1 MRPPLDLPRLRSF
14 GRNMREAMTGRP
26 DGPALWLDGQ
36 MWYLSDLPDRLVG
49 ETAVV
54 MRPSDRTFPALCDR
68 LAVKRLSLSWLNL
81 SNLAPL
87 ARVQGLV
94 ELELRH
100 SLLLSD
106 LSVLA
111 QMPRLQVLVLTMLN
125 AVPTLSP
132 LAALPRLEALSI
144 DGGLGKP
151 WRVDSLTPLS
161 ALAGLQELYLDA
173 LDVTHG
179 GLRPLAACRA
189 LRRLSL
195 PLTFETE
202 DYAWLA
208 AFMPD
213 TACPTFQPYVRL
225 AQPRGEDDVRVVGRG
240 KPYLNA
246 ARDAAQLL
254 DLAEAFLTLKDG
266 YRSGRLF

>member
-1 MRPPLDLPRLRSF
+1 MRPPIDLPRLRAF
-14 GRNMREAMTGRP
+14 GHNMRDALTGRP

-36 MWYLSDLPDRLVG
+36 MYYLSDLPDRLAG

-54 MRPSDRTFPALCDR
+54 VRPSERTFAPLCER
-68 LAVKRLSLSWLNL
+68 LSVKRLSLSWLNL

-87 ARVQGLV
+87 VRVRGLV

-100 SLLLSD
+100 SPLLSD

-111 QMPRLQVLVLTMLN
+111 QLPRLQVLVLTMLN

-132 LAALPRLEALSI
+132 LAALSRLEALSI

-151 WRVDSLTPLS
+151 WRIDSLTPLS
-161 ALAGLQELYLDA
+161 ALAGVQELYLDA
-173 LDVTHG
+173 LDVAYG
-179 GLRPLAACRA
+179 GLRPLAACRG
-189 LRRLSL
+189 LRRLSV
-195 PLTFETE
+195 PLGFETE

-213 TACPTFQPYVRL
+213 TACPAFQPYVRL
-225 AQPRGEDDVRVVGRG
+225 PEPRGEDDVRVVGRG

-246 ARDAAQLL
+246 ARDAVQLL
-254 DLAEAFLTLKDG
+254 ELSEAFAALKDG
-266 YRSGRLF
+266 YRSGRLL